1 MNPRCRC
8 SGVTC
13 WRSRLVSHLLPKF
26 NPLRI
31 MIMSNLFAMSLV
43 AVTLSFVMT
52 DSAQAGGCNRCGM
65 RPGCAAPSCGATASS
80 VPMATPAPAAA
91 GHMDHAVA
99 TPPASAQGN
108 SGTYRSFSYEP
119 TVPLTGGVFNGSAP
133 VYRSRSA
140 NRSSHSQTPSYL
152 LPKTDPRRYNGF

>member
-1 MNPRCRC
+1 MY
-8 SGVTC
+8 
-13 WRSRLVSHLLPKF
+13 
-26 NPLRI
+26 
-31 MIMSNLFAMSLV
+31 NLFTLSLV
-43 AVTLSFVMT
+43 AVTLSFVMN
-52 DSAQAGGCNRCGM
+52 DSAQAGGRNRCGM
-65 RPGCAAPSCGATASS
+65 RPVFAAPGCSAPACS

-91 GHMDHAVA
+91 EQMDHAVA
-99 TPPASAQGN
+99 TPPATAQGN

-119 TVPLTGGVFNGSAP
+119 TMPSNGGVFNGSAP

>member
-1 MNPRCRC
+1 MY
-8 SGVTC
+8 
-13 WRSRLVSHLLPKF
+13 HLF
-26 NPLRI
+26 T
-31 MIMSNLFAMSLV
+31 MSLI

-52 DSAQAGGCNRCGM
+52 DSALAGGRHRCGM
-65 RPGCAAPSCGATASS
+65 RPVCAAPSCSAPASS

-91 GHMDHAVA
+91 DPMDHAVA
-99 TPPASAQGN
+99 TPPATAQGN

-119 TVPLTGGVFNGSAP
+119 TVPSSGGVFNGSAP

-152 LPKTDPRRYNGF
+152 LPKTDPRRYSGF

>member
-1 MNPRCRC
+1 MY
-8 SGVTC
+8 
-13 WRSRLVSHLLPKF
+13 HLF
-26 NPLRI
+26 T
-31 MIMSNLFAMSLV
+31 MSLI

-52 DSAQAGGCNRCGM
+52 DSALAGGRHRCSM
-65 RPGCAAPSCGATASS
+65 RPVCAAPSCSAPASS

-91 GHMDHAVA
+91 DPMDHAVA
-99 TPPASAQGN
+99 TPPATAQGN

-119 TVPLTGGVFNGSAP
+119 TVPSSGGVFNGSAP

-152 LPKTDPRRYNGF
+152 LPKTDPRRYSGF

>member
-1 MNPRCRC
+1 
-8 SGVTC
+8 
-13 WRSRLVSHLLPKF
+13 
-26 NPLRI
+26 
-31 MIMSNLFAMSLV
+31 MSNLFAMSLV

-52 DSAQAGGCNRCGM
+52 DSAQAGGRNRCGM
-65 RPGCAAPSCGATASS
+65 RPGCAAPSCSAPASS
-80 VPMATPAPAAA
+80 MPMATPAPAAA

-133 VYRSRSA
+133 AYRSRPA

-152 LPKTDPRRYNGF
+152 LPKTDPRRYSGF